1 MTELTRA
8 TELDSARATYRSN
21 LAHALEIAGKL
32 EEARASAK
40 RATELDPKL
49 GAAWINAGTIA
60 AKQKRYADA
69 RAAFQRASALDPT
82 DPRPKANLEELE
94 ALEAAH

>member
-1 MTELTRA
+1 VEAEA
-8 TELDSARATYRSN
+8 TLEGARLKAAADPKAAEKT
-21 LAHALEIAGKL
+21 L